1 MTVATTA
8 TTTPTRRR
16 TRPLT
21 AAALNLPD
29 EPRTASPQDSLTAHL
44 RATVDTSLRVLLKEQ
59 ATAGQADEPESVHQM
74 RVAARRA
81 RVALRMDRGGIGPA
95 TESLRTELAWLGTR
109 LGDVRDLDVL
119 CERLAG
125 EGADLPETDLPAFG
139 DVLSQLLANRSAAA
153 ELLVKALDQQRYRS
167 LLRAMA
173 AETTSQADDG
183 ALTNPD
189 KLLVNPV
196 KALHLQLAAA
206 AQSPSDVAW
215 HELRIK
221 TKRVRYAA
229 ELASRLATGRRAR
242 ALTELA
248 AQAKALQELL
258 GTFNDTVVTE
268 HHLRRLAATRSSELS
283 PSALLVVGR
292 LVERQVAK
300 REELRELLPEASS
313 DLYQAT
319 NR

>member
-1 MTVATTA
+1 MTAV
-8 TTTPTRRR
+8 TTTDASPPRK
-16 TRPLT
+16 RPRPVT

-29 EPRTASPQDSLTAHL
+29 EPRTAGPKDSLTAHL

-59 ATAGQADEPESVHQM
+59 ATAGDADEPESVHQM

-81 RVALRMDRGGIGPA
+81 RVALRMDRGGIGSA
-95 TESLRTELAWLGTR
+95 ADSLRAELAWLGT
-109 LGDVRDLDVL
+109 LLAEVRDLDVL

-125 EGADLPETDLPAFG
+125 DGAGLPEIDLPAFG
-139 DVLSQLLANRSAAA
+139 EVLTQLLASRSAAA
-153 ELLVKALDQQRYRS
+153 EVLVKALEQQRYRS

-173 AETTSQADDG
+173 AEGTSQADDG
-183 ALTNPD
+183 ALTDPD
-189 KLLVNPV
+189 SLLVKPV
-196 KALHLQLAAA
+196 KALHMQLAAS
-206 AQSPSDVAW
+206 AQSPSDAAW

-229 ELASRLATGRRAR
+229 ELVSRLATGKRAR
-242 ALTELA
+242 VLNKLA
-248 AQAKALQELL
+248 VQAKALQELL

-268 HHLRRLAATRSSELS
+268 HHLRQVAAAHS
-283 PSALLVVGR
+283 SALSSSALVVVGR

-300 REELRELLPEASS
+300 RDELRGQLPKACG
-313 DLYQAT
+313 DLYRAT